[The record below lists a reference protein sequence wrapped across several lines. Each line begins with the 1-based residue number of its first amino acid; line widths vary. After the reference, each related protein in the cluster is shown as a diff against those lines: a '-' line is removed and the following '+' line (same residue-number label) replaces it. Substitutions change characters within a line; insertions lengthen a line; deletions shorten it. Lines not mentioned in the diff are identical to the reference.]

1 MDEEPLDC
9 DIVPVDDV
17 WFQEE
22 IKLPSAT
29 ALSKEIPAV
38 EEKGVSPV
46 VTPSTENQV
55 VEEEKQAKE
64 NVDLEHY
71 DSDNESGLV
80 K

>member
-1 MDEEPLDC
+1 LDEEPLDC

-22 IKLPSAT
+22 INLPSAT
-29 ALSKEIPAV
+29 SLNKEIPAI
-38 EEKGVSPV
+38 EEKGEK
-46 VTPSTENQV
+46 PSTEDQV
-55 VEEEKQAKE
+55 VEEEKQVKE
-64 NVDLEHY
+64 SVDLEHY